1 MTEPYN
7 LTAAEASALI
17 GARELSPMELV
28 ESCLGR
34 IEALEPDLKAWV
46 TVDRRGALEAA
57 RLAEGEIRR
66 GRPRS
71 PLHGIPVGVKDI
83 YYTAGLRT
91 TAGSRVYADLVPGY
105 DAAAVA
111 RLKAAGAIIL
121 GKTVT
126 TEFACYDPPPTRNP
140 WDPSRTPGGS
150 SSGSAVAVA
159 ARMCPLALGSQTA
172 GSVLR
177 PALYN
182 GVVGLKPTYGRI
194 SVFGVIPVSFTL
206 DTLGTFTRTV
216 EDAALLLNVLAG
228 RDPRD
233 PYSSDRTVP
242 DYRQALEAPPQP
254 LRVGL
259 VRQFF
264 FQKASKEVSEHTEE
278 VAGRLSRAGARV
290 EEVDLPTDFQ
300 DIYPVHRTIMI
311 AELAAWHRDLYR
323 QQQDQYAPGLTELV
337 EAGLK
342 VGAVDYLKA
351 LERLRTFREQMA
363 ALAASWDVLLTPGT
377 PAPAPDSSTTGDP
390 VFQTPWTA
398 AGLPSISLPTGLSAG
413 GLPLGVQLVAPPFAE
428 ARLLAA
434 ARWCETVV
442 GAALT
447 PPGAA

>member
-1 MTEPYN
+1 
-7 LTAAEASALI
+7 
-17 GARELSPMELV
+17 MELV

-34 IEALEPDLKAWV
+34 IEALEADLKAWV

-57 RLAEGEIRR
+57 RLAEMEIRR

-83 YYTAGLRT
+83 FYTAGLRT
-91 TAGSRVYADLVPGY
+91 TAGSRVYADLVPEY

-206 DTLGTFTRTV
+206 DTLGTFSRTV

-254 LRVGL
+254 LRLGL

-278 VAGRLSRAGARV
+278 VAGRLTQAGAQV
-290 EEVDLPTDFQ
+290 EEVALPIDFQ

-311 AELAAWHRDLYR
+311 AELAAWHRDLYHQHR
-323 QQQDQYAPGLTELV
+323 EQYAPGLAELV

-342 VGAVDYLKA
+342 VGAVEYLKA
-351 LERLRTFREQMA
+351 LERLRIFRERMA
-363 ALAASWDVLLTPGT
+363 ALAAPWDVLLTPGT
-377 PAPAPDSSTTGDP
+377 PAPAPDTSTTGDP
-390 VFQTPWTA
+390 AFQTPWTA
-398 AGLPSISLPTGLSAG
+398 AGLPSICLPTGLSAG
-413 GLPLGVQLVAPPFAE
+413 GLPLGVQLVASPFAE

-434 ARWCETVV
+434 ARWCEKVV

-447 PPGAA
+447 PPGLA